1 MKSKKEQAVSAMKPR
16 AFWRACLPVLLSGLL
31 APTAW
36 GAYKIVGPDGRITY
50 TDRPPAGQ
58 AAQPLSKPKAGVSA
72 VALPYELQQIVNR
85 HPVTLYTTRECSACE
100 TGRQLLQSRGVPYTE
115 KTVDTPDD
123 IRVFNAQENSTQL
136 PTLKVGGKQIIGLQQ
151 SEWNAYL
158 DAAGYPQQSK
168 LPPGYAQPEAS
179 PLVPPKA
186 PSDSKGDRRN
196 DDDRPFAPTIGNPP
210 EGFRF

>member
-1 MKSKKEQAVSAMKPR
+1 VSAMKPR

-31 APTAW
+31 APAAW
-36 GAYKIVGPDGRITY
+36 GAYKIVGPDGRVTY
-50 TDRPPAGQ
+50 TDRPPVGEGAQ
-58 AAQPLSKPKAGVSA
+58 ALGKPKAGISA
-72 VALPYELQQIVNR
+72 VALPYELQQVVNR
-85 HPVTLYTTRECSACE
+85 HPVTLFTTRECSACE

-123 IRVFNAQENSTQL
+123 IRAFNAQENSSKL

-168 LPPGYAQPEAS
+168 LPSGYAQPAAS
-179 PLVPPKA
+179 PLVPPK
-186 PSDSKGDRRN
+186 PESENKGDGRN
-196 DDDRPFAPTIGNPP
+196 GDDRTLAHTISHPP

>member
-1 MKSKKEQAVSAMKPR
+1 MRTLTFALLVLA
-16 AFWRACLPVLLSGLL
+16 ALP
-31 APTAW
+31 AA
-36 GAYKIVGPDGRITY
+36 AQYKVVGPDGRVTY
-50 TDRPPAGQ
+50 TDRPPVGEGAQ
-58 AAQPLSKPKAGVSA
+58 ALGKPKAGVSA
-72 VALPYELQQIVNR
+72 VALPYELQQVVNR
-85 HPVTLYTTRECSACE
+85 HPVTLYTTRECAACS

-123 IRVFNAQENSTQL
+123 IRAFSAQENSTQL

-158 DAAGYPQQSK
+158 DAAGYPPQSK

-179 PLVPPKA
+179 PLAPPKPA
-186 PSDSKGDRRN
+186 SSATGDRRN
-196 DDDRPFAPTIGNPP
+196 EDDRPFAPTIGNPP

>member
-1 MKSKKEQAVSAMKPR
+1 MSAMKPQ
-16 AFWRACLPVLLSGLL
+16 ALWRACLPLLLSGLL

-36 GAYKIVGPDGRITY
+36 AAYKIVGPDGRVTY
-50 TDRPPAGQ
+50 TDRPPVGQ
-58 AAQPLSKPKAGVSA
+58 GAQPLNKPRAGVGG
-72 VALPYELQQIVNR
+72 VPLPYELQQVVSR
-85 HPVTLYTTRECSACE
+85 HPVTLYTTRECAACE
-100 TGRQLLQSRGVPYTE
+100 TGRQLLRSRGIPYTE

-123 IRVFNAQENSTQL
+123 IRAFNAQENSTQL

-168 LPPGYAQPEAS
+168 LPPGYVQPAAS
-179 PLVPPKA
+179 PLVPPTLT
-186 PSDSKGDRRN
+186 PDSPGSRPDAG
-196 DDDRPFAPTIGNPP
+196 DRPFAPTIGNPP